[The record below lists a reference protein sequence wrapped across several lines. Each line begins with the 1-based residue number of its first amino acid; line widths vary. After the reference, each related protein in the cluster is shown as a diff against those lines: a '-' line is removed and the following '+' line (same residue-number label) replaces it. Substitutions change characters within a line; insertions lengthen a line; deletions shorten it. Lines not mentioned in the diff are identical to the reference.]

1 MNIATSGNCDS
12 DEHVFFRG
20 GERDIAKQSF
30 EQENDMTPRLFVIT
44 VMTAMA
50 IAGGAVAASHS
61 NPASIASTAS
71 DSVTRKEL
79 RSAITLDKVS
89 NPTTTLANAKVD
101 DRQGHT
107 LGPVKSVI
115 TGSTGAP
122 TAIHVDVGG
131 WLGTGEHIVSMD
143 AKNFTYVPDKHI
155 LLTRM
160 TKAEVQKLPVVHG

>member
-1 MNIATSGNCDS
+1 MNITTSGNCDS
-12 DEHVFFRG
+12 DEHVSCATGR
-20 GERDIAKQSF
+20 ETKL

-44 VMTAMA
+44 VTSAMA
-50 IAGGAVAASHS
+50 IAGGAVAAGS
-61 NPASIASTAS
+61 NQASTASTPS

-101 DRQGHT
+101 DRRGHT